1 MNWQEERDAKRRERD
16 IKRHMR
22 AMATPVSRGETINV
36 TMSLEQH
43 LTSVALAIEALDTL
57 LVEKGILADN
67 EILDKMKVLAET
79 KRAQMEAEA
88 ATKEPPRIITPV

>member
-22 AMATPVSRGETINV
+22 AMATPISRGESLNV
-36 TMSLEQH
+36 MVGMEGH
-43 LTSVALAIEALDTL
+43 LTSVALAIEALDNL

-79 KRAQMEAEA
+79 KRSQMEAEA
-88 ATKEPPRIITPV
+88 ATEEPPRIITPV